1 MLKRSND
8 IDELVGCNIRL
19 LRLNR
24 GMLQTEL
31 AEASGLTFQQIQ
43 KYEKGRNRV
52 GAGRLFAI
60 AGVLGVP
67 VSAFF
72 EGAEH
77 TAGNGDGQAPI
88 VVQAFSVI
96 DSPALRW
103 SLIELVEVMAK
114 SKLAGRQ
121 NDESA

>member
-24 GMLQTEL
+24 GMSQTDL
-31 AEASGLTFQQIQ
+31 AEAIGLTFQQIQ

-77 TAGNGDGQAPI
+77 TRIA
-88 VVQAFSVI
+88 
-96 DSPALRW
+96 
-103 SLIELVEVMAK
+103 IERG
-114 SKLAGRQ
+114 GR
-121 NDESA
+121 NP